1 MPVGTIQYFAGNTP
15 PEDWL
20 LCDGN
25 TISRTEY
32 EELFSIIGTTYGT
45 GDGSTTFQLPNLIGR
60 FVEGAATVGM
70 KKDAGLP
77 NITGEIEAHWRSDI
91 SSSSGAF
98 ARKLSNNKRYV
109 LASALGTEAG
119 MRILLDASLASNVYG
134 KSTTVQPASITL
146 LPIIKAR

>member
-20 LCDGN
+20 LCNGN

-60 FVEGAATVGM
+60 FAEGAATAGNIM
-70 KKDAGLP
+70 EAGLP
-77 NITGEIEAHWRSDI
+77 NIKGAMNERSRI
-91 SSSSGAF
+91 LNYSIGTGAF
-98 ARKLSNNKRYV
+98 
-109 LASALGTEAG
+109 GTAG
-119 MRILLDASLASNVYG
+119 STGANIQYGSDGGGGNLTFDASLSNPIYG
-134 KSTTVQPASITL
+134 KSETVQPASLTL
-146 LPIIKAR
+146 LPIIRAK